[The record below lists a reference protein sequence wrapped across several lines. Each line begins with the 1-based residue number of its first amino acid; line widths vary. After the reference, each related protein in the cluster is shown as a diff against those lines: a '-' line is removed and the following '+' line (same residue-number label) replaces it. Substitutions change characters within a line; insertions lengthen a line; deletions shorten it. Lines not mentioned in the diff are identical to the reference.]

1 MAVSKGGFYMIW
13 KNKSKELDKLANKLV
28 GKFDKP
34 LKIYIFGAGKLG
46 SILAET
52 LQFFGGLGGFIDN
65 DIKKQQQGFHDQKV
79 YSVNEYLKKH
89 NGMIVVAASIKNI
102 PIIEVQLQNLQLVHK
117 KDYFFY
123 EEFYNDILPII
134 ALYSFHKSYIP
145 LVQVTVTERCSLKC
159 RKCAH
164 GCYAVKNTAKDLT
177 LQQIYKSADSFFA
190 KIDFIREFVLI
201 GGEPLLYKELAQA
214 IAYIGEK
221 YRNQMEI
228 YSITTN
234 GTILPSK
241 EVLEACQKYNV
252 LFRISNYKKQI
263 PRLKTSYKNLT
274 DTLDKYYVPY
284 ILGSEEIEWFDYG
297 FESGNRGRQKEE
309 LVKVFDQ
316 CHTLCREV
324 RENRFY
330 YCVMARSVSENL
342 SINVGENDYL
352 DLDQLEG
359 EKGKK
364 ELLEFHMGYSEKGYL
379 DMCDYCS
386 GKDASIIPAA
396 EQI

>member
-1 MAVSKGGFYMIW
+1 MIW
-13 KNKSKELDKLANKLV
+13 KNKSKELDELANKLV

-164 GCYAVKNTAKDLT
+164 GCYAVNNTAKDLT

-201 GGEPLLYKELAQA
+201 GGEPLLYKEFAQA
-214 IAYIGEK
+214 IG
-221 YRNQMEI
+221 Q
-228 YSITTN
+228 S
-234 GTILPSK
+234 
-241 EVLEACQKYNV
+241 CQA
-252 LFRISNYKKQI
+252 KK
-263 PRLKTSYKNLT
+263 
-274 DTLDKYYVPY
+274 
-284 ILGSEEIEWFDYG
+284 
-297 FESGNRGRQKEE
+297 
-309 LVKVFDQ
+309 
-316 CHTLCREV
+316 C
-324 RENRFY
+324 
-330 YCVMARSVSENL
+330 
-342 SINVGENDYL
+342 
-352 DLDQLEG
+352 
-359 EKGKK
+359 
-364 ELLEFHMGYSEKGYL
+364 
-379 DMCDYCS
+379 
-386 GKDASIIPAA
+386 
-396 EQI
+396 